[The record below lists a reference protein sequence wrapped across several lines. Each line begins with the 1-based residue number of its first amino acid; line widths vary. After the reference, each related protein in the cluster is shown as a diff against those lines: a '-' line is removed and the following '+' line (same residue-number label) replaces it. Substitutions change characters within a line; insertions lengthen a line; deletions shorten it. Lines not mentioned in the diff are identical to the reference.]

1 MHELLLLFI
10 IIKRKYYQKGLFIDI
25 PCRSWLGFD
34 LYSIYL
40 FIPLLCL
47 PWFGLVSLVS
57 VSCRIQNCWCVELHE
72 VGFLCKLQNDTK

>member
-40 FIPLLCL
+40 FIALLSL
-47 PWFGLVSLVS
+47 FWFGFT
-57 VSCRIQNCWCVELHE
+57 RKR
-72 VGFLCKLQNDTK
+72 FLQNSELLVRRVA